1 MSRFLVTSAL
11 LAAVLGAPLPVQ
23 AQHAPLIERMAD
35 SPAAPA
41 SAPPAGEASP
51 PIATAAPYDN
61 APPPRAQIGDATRA
75 LLRLQADGG
84 SAGKPLP
91 MLGEAASR
99 SYQRYLTSFDHP
111 IPEYFETT
119 VPNSSNGGNSR

>member
-1 MSRFLVTSAL
+1 VR
-11 LAAVLGAPLPVQ
+11 AVAGPGATRP
-23 AQHAPLIERMAD
+23 AD
-35 SPAAPA
+35 RTHGRHPFAPA
-41 SAPPAGEASP
+41 
-51 PIATAAPYDN
+51 
-61 APPPRAQIGDATRA
+61 PRAQIGDATRA

>member
-1 MSRFLVTSAL
+1 MRPLLLTVALVGVALFLVGLQLNLPWLCL
-11 LAAVLGAPLPVQ
+11 L
-23 AQHAPLIERMAD
+23 
-35 SPAAPA
+35 S
-41 SAPPAGEASP
+41 
-51 PIATAAPYDN
+51 
-61 APPPRAQIGDATRA
+61 
-75 LLRLQADGG
+75 
-84 SAGKPLP
+84 KPLP